1 MHTLRYLFFIIFLIP
16 IQNAHSMI
24 HQKTMR
30 HSKSNSSLYTLEGHL
45 RSLQEQCT
53 ELKIRM
59 YKHEQHHTT
68 LQYEKVLLP
77 IYAQLQ
83 EASLYIYDVLTY
95 KDIHPQGL
103 AALNQDQHSIV
114 PRIKKCLMNIQETL
128 DALEKII
135 N

>member
-1 MHTLRYLFFIIFLIP
+1 MHTLRYLFFTIFLMP

-30 HSKSNSSLYTLEGHL
+30 HSKSNSSLYTLEGQF

-59 YKHEQHHTT
+59 YMLAQHPAK
-68 LQYEKVLLP
+68 LQYEKTLLH
-77 IYAQLQ
+77 IDAQLQ

-103 AALNQDQHSIV
+103 FALSKDQHSIV
-114 PRIKKCLMNIQETL
+114 PRVKKCLMNIQETL